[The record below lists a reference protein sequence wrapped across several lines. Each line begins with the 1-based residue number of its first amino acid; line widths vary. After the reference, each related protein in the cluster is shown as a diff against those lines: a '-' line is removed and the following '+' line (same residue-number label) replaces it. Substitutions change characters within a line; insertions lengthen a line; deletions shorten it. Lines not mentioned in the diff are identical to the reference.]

1 MTAPGIG
8 HNSEPGGIA
17 ADRLRSIVERVERL
31 NEEKAALSADIKDI
45 MQEAKSAGFDV
56 PTVRKLVALRKKDR
70 AEAEEQAALL
80 STYGKAL
87 GLDFL

>member
-1 MTAPGIG
+1 MSAPGIG

-31 NEEKAALSADIKDI
+31 NEDKAALSADIKDI
-45 MQEAKSAGFDV
+45 LLEAKSAGFDV
-56 PTVRKLVALRKKDR
+56 PTVRRLIALRKKDA
-70 AEAEEQAALL
+70 AEAEEQALLL